1 MKKKLIHALLSLAGC
16 TAGLLLPSCETEIV
30 TGDVFEC
37 ELEMKEAFYNNDTFT
52 FKLKTNRSNILFTKF
67 ELSEIDED
75 IYPSGFALNTSIA
88 VSSGEYVFTTG
99 NIDISTPVVGH
110 LSFTVKDPN
119 TEEEKSFSRSF
130 HLYMATGV
138 EVSIIQKRNATNMPF
153 NGDAIKSLD
162 IETDDIIYGG
172 GAFTLRFE
180 TELEELFLKDID
192 FEFNDGAYP
201 IGKTIRPVK
210 GVFTWDISDPL
221 VKEDWLVEK
230 KPKTM
235 RFTFLDTQSGEEV
248 KASCGYYTLRRF
260 DAENATVNV
269 ANGEII
275 DGDLM
280 RLHIEVPARENF
292 VLSGI
297 KSNNLEINDQ
307 MSEMRFVVEGGSVS
321 SSQKFT
327 LQDHAIDIVS
337 SDKITVSADDP
348 DVYLTVTLKDS
359 DYSNASYEFTVPCS
373 AYKTK
378 KLNITKIVL
387 KDDKNSSFRINYN
400 ETKSIQFQVLPYN
413 HTEEIDVYVNGE
425 RIIMDGQQLKQIDLF
440 RSISTKEDKST
451 GIYTLTLIGGE
462 PGGEANIVVKSRL
475 SNISCPVEGYVRH
488 KAAIVIMGNA
498 WGHDIKEDSACYPAS
513 RFYNFPVQ
521 IYAKL
526 CTWNGESPDITDY
539 TTLKESLKPLENV
552 EYGLIKAQ
560 MIIKANMIV
569 PADGWTK
576 GLFWGWRSSYNGTV
590 ENGYLPSSTDISGRS
605 TRTYIGQGE
614 DKGIP
619 NFNNNPYTTDVLY
632 FVSSKTNPEYPVN
645 QEEYNTY
652 VKPFSTANAIKNAT
666 ANLDYRESM
675 KNTLF
680 MLQDCNSDAKITNNV
695 YWWSGNPDFDNAVE
709 FEYNKWQSF
718 RLEINVNSDDYN
730 KDILDLRY
738 VIHSYRK
745 GDKKMSIDDFKSQ
758 KESETSYGKYWWTPF
773 EKDHYTFLED
783 LSGNI
788 IK

>member
-1 MKKKLIHALLSLAGC
+1 MKKTLIHALLSLAGC
-16 TAGLLLPSCETEIV
+16 MAGLLLPSCETEIV

-99 NIDISTPVVGH
+99 NIDVSTPVVGH

-153 NGDAIKSLD
+153 NGEAIKSLD
-162 IETDDIIYGG
+162 IQTDDVIYGG

-180 TELEELFLKDID
+180 TELEELILKDAD

-260 DAENATVNV
+260 DTENATVNV
-269 ANGEII
+269 ADGEII
-275 DGDLM
+275 NGDLM

-297 KSNNLEINDQ
+297 KSNNPEINDQ
-307 MSEMRFVVEGGSVS
+307 MSKMRFLVEGGSVS

-337 SDKITVSADDP
+337 SDKMTVSADDP

-378 KLNITKIVL
+378 KLNITRIVL
-387 KDDKNSSFRINYN
+387 KDDKDSSFRINYG
-400 ETKSIQFQVLPYN
+400 ERKTIQFQVLPYN
-413 HTEEIDVYVNGE
+413 HTEEIDVFVNGKQ
-425 RIIMDGQQLKQIDLF
+425 IIMDGSQIATTDLF
-440 RSISTKEDKST
+440 QSFSVNEDRNT
-451 GIYTLTLIGGE
+451 GIYTLSLTGGE

-488 KAAIVIMGNA
+488 KAAIAIMGDG
-498 WGHDIKEDSACYPAS
+498 WGYDITDNDYSKPYA
-513 RFYNFPVQ
+513 RFYNFPCK
-521 IYAKL
+521 IYLKL
-526 CTWNGESPDITDY
+526 CTWKGEIKTDSY
-539 TTLKESLKPLENV
+539 SNLKSCLRSLNID
-552 EYGLIKAQ
+552 YGQIKASVR
-560 MIIKANMIV
+560 IV
-569 PADGWTK
+569 ASMRIPTGNDTWGLYWGFRSDYDGDIN
-576 GLFWGWRSSYNGTV
+576 Y
-590 ENGYLPSSTDISGRS
+590 GYLPSKNSSHPGQEKAGYTRIGTD
-605 TRTYIGQGE
+605 
-614 DKGIP
+614 IP
-619 NFNNNPYTTDVLY
+619 NFNIASPYTTDVLY
-632 FVSSKTNPEYPVN
+632 FVSAKTSPEFPVN
-645 QEEYNTY
+645 EDEYNIY
-652 VKPFSTANAIKNAT
+652 IKPFSSESSIKKNTASLNY
-666 ANLDYRESM
+666 LESM

-680 MLQDCNSDAKITNNV
+680 MLQDCNSDAKIDNSNSGWSDRERFKYN
-695 YWWSGNPDFDNAVE
+695 YWD
-709 FEYNKWQSF
+709 SF
-718 RLEINVNSDDYN
+718 RIECVVNQGDYDS
-730 KDILDLRY
+730 DILDLRY
-738 VIHSYRK
+738 IIHPYRDGISYNYNNDNYK
-745 GDKKMSIDDFKSQ
+745 TYIDQEEAK
-758 KESETSYGKYWWTPF
+758 TSCGKYWWTPF
-773 EKDHYTFLED
+773 EGDHYKFLED

>member
-1 MKKKLIHALLSLAGC
+1 MKKTLIHALLSLAGC
-16 TAGLLLPSCETEIV
+16 MAGLLLPSCETEIV

-88 VSSGEYVFTTG
+88 VSSGEYVFTSG

-153 NGDAIKSLD
+153 NGEAIKSLD

-180 TELEELFLKDID
+180 TELEELILKDVD

-269 ANGEII
+269 ADGEII
-275 DGDLM
+275 NGDLM

-297 KSNNLEINDQ
+297 KSNNPEINDQ
-307 MSEMRFVVEGGSVS
+307 ISKMRFLVEGGSVS

-337 SDKITVSADDP
+337 SDKMTVSADDP

-378 KLNITKIVL
+378 KLNITRIVL
-387 KDDKNSSFRINYN
+387 KDDKDSSFRINYG
-400 ETKSIQFQVLPYN
+400 ERKTIQFQVLPYN
-413 HTEEIDVYVNGE
+413 HTEEIDVFVNGKQ
-425 RIIMDGQQLKQIDLF
+425 IIMDESQIATTDLF
-440 RSISTKEDKST
+440 QSFSVNEDRNT
-451 GIYTLTLIGGE
+451 GIYTLSLTGGE

-488 KAAIVIMGNA
+488 KAAIAIMGYG
-498 WGHDIKEDSACYPAS
+498 WDYDITDNEWTTPSAK
-513 RFYNFPVQ
+513 FYNFPRK
-521 IYAKL
+521 IFLRL
-526 CTWNGESPDITDY
+526 CTWKEEIKGLGYNELKQSLRKLDYVDYGE
-539 TTLKESLKPLENV
+539 
-552 EYGLIKAQ
+552 IKASVN
-560 MIIKANMIV
+560 IIATMLMPSGN
-569 PADGWTK
+569 DTW
-576 GLFWGWRSSYNGTV
+576 GLYWGWRSDYDGTPD
-590 ENGYLPSSTDISGRS
+590 NGYLPLRNSRHPGQERACY
-605 TRTYIGQGE
+605 TRIGI
-614 DKGIP
+614 DIP
-619 NFNNNPYTTDVLY
+619 NFNTESPYTTDVLY
-632 FVSSKTNPEYPVN
+632 FVSAKTSPEFPVN
-645 QEEYNTY
+645 EDEYNSY
-652 VKPFSTANAIKNAT
+652 IKPFSSKSAIKQAT
-666 ANLDYRESM
+666 AGLNYEESM

-680 MLQDCNSDAKITNNV
+680 MLQDCNSDGRMRNKDRS
-695 YWWSGNPDFDNAVE
+695 WSNYERFE
-709 FEYNKWQSF
+709 FNYWQSF
-718 RLEINVNSDDYN
+718 RIECIVNQGDYN
-730 KDILDLRY
+730 NDILDLRY
-738 VIHSYRK
+738 VIHSYRN
-745 GDKKMSIDDFKSQ
+745 GDNKISNNIENYIAQDSE
-758 KESETSYGKYWWTPF
+758 ESSYGKYWWTPF
-773 EKDHYTFLED
+773 EKDHYTLLED
-783 LSGNI
+783 LSGNV